1 MLYEL
6 SVVVSQSHVFTLTFF
21 NPEFPWPSNSVSFR
35 KIFLFHINSVEVDTC
50 PLGNFQIIKIIFT
63 SILIFFSL
71 ISFHFIYLNSPAKII
86 QTCFAQHFLAI
97 NRLKIRQWSQLAKA
111 QSLGVCGLYHLG
123 VDLYALW
130 PSHWDSITWQSIS
143 QNGSL
148 SLNHAWLYKQYSYLG
163 T

>member
-50 PLGNFQIIKIIFT
+50 PLGNFQVIKIIFT
-63 SILIFFSL
+63 SILIFFIL

-111 QSLGVCGLYHLG
+111 QSLGVWW
-123 VDLYALW
+123 AL
-130 PSHWDSITWQSIS
+130 PSRC
-143 QNGSL
+143 GSL
-148 SLNHAWLYKQYSYLG
+148 CSVTFTLRLNHLTKHFPEWIPIIKSCMTLQAV
-163 T
+163 